1 MSVLPRP
8 TDTSTQPC
16 TSSSSPVVAS
26 AVIQPPADTSDRC
39 TTSPD
44 DVDPH
49 GSAAIWSKGK
59 TLLLLDLCTQYKGD
73 LQDPSKKKKNIW
85 IKIANEMKSKGS
97 TVTWIACEKKMR
109 NLKQT
114 YKNIKDNNS
123 KTGRGLKTW
132 ELFDVMD
139 KLFAKDAAISCNNV
153 QETTE
158 GIRFE
163 GHGGGCE
170 EGSDE
175 GDGCQEK
182 VANLSAQSGD
192 KKRRKVQS
200 AKPEAIAELKAI
212 EERKIK
218 SLEMLTDAVVKS
230 NKEKTDAILQMN
242 ETMKKLIEKL

>member
-1 MSVLPRP
+1 VKESS

-16 TSSSSPVVAS
+16 KSSSPPVVPS
-26 AVIQPPADTSDRC
+26 AVIQPPAEASDRC

-44 DVDPH
+44 DIEPQ
-49 GSAAIWSKGK
+49 GSAAVWNKEK
-59 TLLLLDLCTQYKGD
+59 TLLLLDLCTQYKDD
-73 LQDPSKKKKNIW
+73 LQDPSKKKKNVW
-85 IKIANEMKSKGS
+85 IKIANAMTSKGS

-114 YKNIKDNNS
+114 YKNITDNNS
-123 KTGRGLKTW
+123 KTGRGRTNW
-132 ELFDVMD
+132 EFFDVMD
-139 KLFAKDAAISCNNV
+139 KLFAKDAAISCTNV
-153 QETTE
+153 QETTV

-163 GHGGGCE
+163 GRSGACE
-170 EGSDE
+170 EGTDE

-182 VANLSAQSGD
+182 VANLPSQSRD
-192 KKRRKVQS
+192 KKRRKVES

-212 EERKIK
+212 EERKIQ
-218 SLEMLTDAVVKS
+218 SLELLTEAVVKS